1 MDIHEFQAKAL
12 LGRHGIPVPKGRV
25 ARAPEEAQAVARELG
40 GSGWAVKAQILA
52 GDRGRAGGVV
62 IARSSAEVL
71 AAAHRMLGSTLVTS
85 QTGPAGRVV
94 SRVYI
99 EQGCVTTQRLY
110 FAILVDPT
118 AGRIAL
124 LVSSEGG
131 TEIEQ
136 LASQSPEAIHRLFLS
151 ATRAPSVNELRGF
164 VAKLGLTE
172 EQTTTAV
179 QICARLYTVFM
190 SHDAALIELN
200 PVAVT
205 DTGELVAL
213 DAKMSFDDNAL
224 YRQPELESL
233 RQPQDE
239 DPDKLERA
247 RHGFNYVELGGDIGC
262 LVTGAGLALATID
275 IIELYGGEAANFL
288 DLPPV
293 ATRVE
298 VAAAFNRVIGN
309 PKVKALLV
317 NAVGGGLTRCDV
329 VAEGIITA
337 VRESGP
343 PRVPV
348 IVRLDGTNKEV
359 ATMLL
364 DNTRIPLVRTA
375 GLADAAQKAVDAAK
389 GKPHPGKHR

>member
-12 LGRHGIPVPKGRV
+12 LGRHGVPVPKGRV
-25 ARAPEEAQAVARELG
+25 ARAPEEAQAAARELG
-40 GSGWAVKAQILA
+40 GSLWAVKAQILA

-71 AAAHRMLGSTLVTS
+71 SAARRMLGSTLVTS

-94 SRVYI
+94 SSVYV

-110 FAILVDPT
+110 FAILVDPA

-124 LVSSEGG
+124 LVSTEGG
-131 TEIEQ
+131 TEIEDVAAHRPQ
-136 LASQSPEAIHRLFLS
+136 AIHRLYLNS
-151 ATRAPSVNELRGF
+151 SQAPSADELR
-164 VAKLGLTE
+164 ALISKLGLTE
-172 EQTTTAV
+172 QQSATAA
-179 QICARLYTVFM
+179 QICAHLYAVFT
-190 SHDAALIELN
+190 SHDASLIELN

-205 DTGELVAL
+205 DAGDLVAL

-224 YRQPELESL
+224 YRQPELEAL

-298 VAAAFNRVIGN
+298 VAAAFSRVIGN
-309 PKVKALLV
+309 PKINALLV

-337 VRESGP
+337 VRGSGP

-364 DNTRIPLVRTA
+364 DNTRIPLVHA
-375 GLADAAQKAVDAAK
+375 ASLADAAQKAVDAAK
-389 GKPHPGKHR
+389 GKSQPGKLR

>member
-12 LGRHGIPVPKGRV
+12 LGRHGVPVPKGRV
-25 ARAPEEAQAVARELG
+25 ARAPEEAQAAARELG
-40 GSGWAVKAQILA
+40 GSVWAVKAQILA
-52 GDRGRAGGVV
+52 GDRGPAGGVV
-62 IARSSAEVL
+62 MARSSAEVL
-71 AAAHRMLGSTLVTS
+71 SAARRMLGSTLVTS

-94 SRVYI
+94 SRVYV
-99 EQGCVTTQRLY
+99 EQGCVTAQRLY
-110 FAILVDPT
+110 LAILVDPT
-118 AGRIAL
+118 AGRIVL
-124 LVSSEGG
+124 LVSTEGG
-131 TEIEQ
+131 TEIERVTAQ
-136 LASQSPEAIHRLFLS
+136 RPEAIHRLFLNSTRGPS
-151 ATRAPSVNELRGF
+151 ADELRGL

-172 EQTTTAV
+172 AQAKTAV
-179 QICARLYTVFM
+179 YICAQLYNVFT
-190 SHDAALIELN
+190 SHDASLIELN

-205 DTGELVAL
+205 DTGDLIAL

-224 YRQPELESL
+224 YRQPELEAL

-239 DPDKLERA
+239 DPNKLERA
-247 RHGFNYVELGGDIGC
+247 RHGFNYVELGGNIGC

-309 PKVKALLV
+309 PKINALLV

-329 VAEGIITA
+329 IAEGIITA
-337 VRESGP
+337 VRGSGP

-348 IVRLDGTNKEV
+348 IMRLDGTNKEV

-364 DNTRIPLVRTA
+364 DNTRIPLVRATN
-375 GLADAAQKAVDAAK
+375 LADAAQKAVDAAK
-389 GKPHPGKHR
+389 GGSRPGETR